1 MSPEIKQVRVIALCD
16 PGPTLQQITEALNT
30 QNEFTLV
37 DVLSSKEML
46 ARQIRA
52 AEPDILLVDSQLES
66 ESTMDIID
74 DLALQF
80 PSSAVV
86 AILPTNDPLVAQQVM
101 LAGARAFLIT
111 PFSQI
116 NLISTLRRVTELEG
130 RRQQTQSYLPTQL
143 PEATRPLRSVTFYSP
158 RGGTGVTSLAANTAI
173 ALAEETGKK
182 VLLFEGKVF
191 FGHLEV
197 MLNLKVQNALSDL
210 IPHAANLDEGL
221 IRDVVA
227 PHPSGIHVLLAP
239 SNAQVAQGIRAE
251 DIYNIFIGVSRY
263 YDYVVVDGG
272 GPLNDIS
279 VTLMDATDRIA
290 LVTSPDLASLH
301 DTSRFL
307 QLSRSL
313 SYPAEKILMI
323 LNKAGVEG
331 GVKLKDIEAVL
342 HNQVYHQIANDPAN
356 VLRSINRGIPFLVYY
371 PRSSAS
377 KSIQQ
382 LARNLAAINIREMGR
397 EAIPAPGEKA
407 GRDLLLASS
416 HLG

>member
-1 MSPEIKQVRVIALCD
+1 MSPANKQIRVIALCD
-16 PGPTLQQITEALNT
+16 PGATQQQITEALNS

-80 PSSAVV
+80 PNAAVV
-86 AILPTNDPLVAQQVM
+86 AILPSNDPLVAQQVM

-116 NLISTLRRVTELEG
+116 NLVSTLRRVTELEG
-130 RRQQTQSYLPTQL
+130 RRQQIQTYSPSRL
-143 PEATRPLRSVTFYSP
+143 PEATRPLRSVTIYSP
-158 RGGTGVTSLAANTAI
+158 RGGTGVTSIAVNTAI

-197 MLNLKVQNALSDL
+197 MLNLKGQNALSDL
-210 IPHAANLDEGL
+210 IPHASNLDEAL
-221 IRDVVA
+221 IRDVVC
-227 PHPSGIHVLLAP
+227 PHPSGIHILLAP
-239 SNAQVAQGIRAE
+239 SNVQIAQGIRAE
-251 DIYNIFIGVSRY
+251 DIYNIFVGVSRY
-263 YDYVVVDGG
+263 YDYIVVDAG

-279 VTLMDATDRIA
+279 VTLMDAADRIL
-290 LVTSPDLASLH
+290 LVTTPDLAALH

-313 SYPAEKILMI
+313 SYPADKILMV
-323 LNKAGVEG
+323 LNKDGAVG
-331 GVKLKDIEAVL
+331 GVKLKDIETVL
-342 HNQVYHQIANDPAN
+342 HMQVYHQIANDPEN

-377 KSIQQ
+377 KAIQQ
-382 LARNLAAINIREMGR
+382 LARNLISINLR
-397 EAIPAPGEKA
+397 EAGHESVPVTGEKA
-407 GRDLLLASS
+407 GRDMLLASS

>member
-1 MSPEIKQVRVIALCD
+1 MSPEKKQIRVVALCD
-16 PGPTLQQITEALNT
+16 PGATQQQISEALSS
-30 QNEFTLV
+30 QNEFILV
-37 DVLSSKEML
+37 DVLASKEMMG
-46 ARQIRA
+46 RQIRA
-52 AEPDILLVDSQLES
+52 DEPDILLVDSQLGS
-66 ESTMDIID
+66 EPTMDIID

-86 AILPTNDPLVAQQVM
+86 AILPTNDPLAAQQVM
-101 LAGARAFLIT
+101 LAGARAFLIA

-130 RRQQTQSYLPTQL
+130 RRQLSQTYVPALI

-158 RGGTGVTSLAANTAI
+158 RGGSGVSSLAANTAI

-197 MLNLKVQNALSDL
+197 ILNMKVQNALSDL
-210 IPHAANLDEGL
+210 IPHAASLDEGL
-221 IRDVVA
+221 IKDVVT

-239 SNAQVAQGIRAE
+239 SNVQIAQGIRAE
-251 DIYNIFIGVSRY
+251 DVYNIFIGVSRH
-263 YDYVVVDGG
+263 YDYVVVDAGG
-272 GPLNDIS
+272 VLNDIS
-279 VTLMDATDRIA
+279 VTLMDAADRIG
-290 LVTSPDLASLH
+290 LVTTPDLAALH

-313 SYPAEKILMI
+313 SYSPEKILMV

-331 GVKLKDIEAVL
+331 GVKLKDIETVL
-342 HNQVYHQIANDPAN
+342 HTQVYHQVANDPAN
-356 VLRSINRGIPFLVYY
+356 VLRSINRGIPYLVYY
-371 PRSSAS
+371 PRSNAS
-377 KSIQQ
+377 KSVQQ
-382 LARNLAAINIREMGR
+382 LARNLAAINIRDTAR
-397 EAIPAPGEKA
+397 ESVSMPGEKA

>member
-1 MSPEIKQVRVIALCD
+1 MSPTNKQIRVVALCS
-16 PGPTLQQITEALNT
+16 PGATQQQITEALNA

-37 DVLSSKEML
+37 DIIASKEML
-46 ARQIRA
+46 PRQIRA
-52 AEPDILLVDSQLES
+52 AEPDILLVDSKLEG
-66 ESTMDIID
+66 ESTLDIID
-74 DLALQF
+74 DIALQF
-80 PSSAVV
+80 PASSLV

-101 LAGARAFLIT
+101 LAGARAFLIA

-116 NLISTLRRVTELEG
+116 NLVSTLRRVTELEG
-130 RRQQTQSYLPTQL
+130 RRQQTQTYIPTQVS
-143 PEATRPLRSVTFYSP
+143 EATRPLRSITVYSP
-158 RGGTGVTSLAANTAI
+158 RGGTGVTSIAANTAI

-210 IPHAANLDEGL
+210 IPHATNLDEGL
-221 IRDVVA
+221 IRDVVC

-239 SNAQVAQGIRAE
+239 SNVQIAQGIRAE

-263 YDYVVVDGG
+263 YDYTVVDAG
-272 GPLNDIS
+272 GPLSDIS
-279 VTLMDATDRIA
+279 VTLMDATDRIL
-290 LVTSPDLASLH
+290 LVTTPDLASLH

-313 SYPAEKILMI
+313 SYPADKILMI

-331 GVKLKDIEAVL
+331 GVKLKDIETVL
-342 HNQVYHQIANDPAN
+342 HHQVYHQIPNDPAN

-371 PRSSAS
+371 PRSTAS

-382 LARNLAAINIREMGR
+382 LAKNLTSISLR
-397 EAIPAPGEKA
+397 EAGHEGVPVAGEKA

-416 HLG
+416 RLG

>member
-1 MSPEIKQVRVIALCD
+1 MSPEIKPIRVVALCD
-16 PGPTLQQITEALNT
+16 PGATQQQITEALNA

-37 DVLSSKEML
+37 DVLTSKEML
-46 ARQIRA
+46 SRQIRA
-52 AEPDILLVDSQLES
+52 VEPDILLVDSQLGN

-80 PSSAVV
+80 PSAAVV
-86 AILPTNDPLVAQQVM
+86 AILPNNDPLVAQQVM
-101 LAGARAFLIT
+101 LAGARAFLIA

-116 NLISTLRRVTELEG
+116 NLLSTLRRVSELEG
-130 RRQQTQSYLPTQL
+130 RRQQTQAYLPTAL
-143 PEATRPLRSVTFYSP
+143 PEALRPLRSVTFYSP

-197 MLNLKVQNALSDL
+197 MLDLKVQNALSDL

-227 PHPSGIHVLLAP
+227 AHPSGIHVLLAP
-239 SNAQVAQGIRAE
+239 SSPQIAQGIRAE

-263 YDYVVVDGG
+263 YDYVVVDAG

-279 VTLMDATDRIA
+279 VTLMDATDRIL
-290 LVTSPDLASLH
+290 LVTTPDLAALH
-301 DTSRFL
+301 DTSKFI

-313 SYPAEKILMI
+313 SYPSEKILMV
-323 LNKAGVEG
+323 LNKAGVDG

-371 PRSSAS
+371 PRSNAS
-377 KSIQQ
+377 KSVQQ
-382 LARNLAAINIREMGR
+382 LAKNLAAIKIREAGG
-397 EAIPAPGEKA
+397 EPVPVPGEAA
-407 GRDLLLASS
+407 GRDVLMASS
-416 HLG
+416 KFG

>member
-1 MSPEIKQVRVIALCD
+1 MSPENKQIRVVALCD
-16 PGPTLQQITEALNT
+16 PGATQQQISEALST
-30 QNEFTLV
+30 QNEFILV
-37 DVLSSKEML
+37 DVLASKEMM

-52 AEPDILLVDSQLES
+52 DEPDILLVDSQLGS
-66 ESTMDIID
+66 EPTMDIID

-86 AILPTNDPLVAQQVM
+86 AILPSNDPLVAQQVM
-101 LAGARAFLIT
+101 LAGARAFLIA

-130 RRQQTQSYLPTQL
+130 RRQLSQTYVPSII

-158 RGGTGVTSLAANTAI
+158 RGGTGVSSLASNTAI

-197 MLNLKVQNALSDL
+197 ILNMKVQNALSDL
-210 IPHAANLDEGL
+210 IPHASSLDEGL
-221 IRDVVA
+221 IKDVVT

-239 SNAQVAQGIRAE
+239 SNVQIAQGIRAE
-251 DIYNIFIGVSRY
+251 DIYNIFIGVSRH
-263 YDYVVVDGG
+263 YDYVVVDAGG
-272 GPLNDIS
+272 VLNDIS
-279 VTLMDATDRIA
+279 VTLMDAADRII
-290 LVTSPDLASLH
+290 LVTTPDLASLH

-313 SYPAEKILMI
+313 SYPAEKILLL

-331 GVKLKDIEAVL
+331 GVKLKDIETVL
-342 HNQVYHQIANDPAN
+342 HTQVYHQIANDPAN
-356 VLRSINRGIPFLVYY
+356 VLRSINRGIPYLVYY

-377 KSIQQ
+377 KSVQQ
-382 LARNLAAINIREMGR
+382 LARNLAAINIRDTGR
-397 EAIPAPGEKA
+397 ESIPVSGEKA

>member
-1 MSPEIKQVRVIALCD
+1 MSPEIKQIRVVALCD
-16 PGPTLQQITEALNT
+16 PGATLQQITEALNT

-86 AILPTNDPLVAQQVM
+86 AILPNNDPLVAQQVM
-101 LAGARAFLIT
+101 LAGARAFLIA

-116 NLISTLRRVTELEG
+116 NLVSTLRRVTELEG

-143 PEATRPLRSVTFYSP
+143 PEATRLLRSVTFYSP

-227 PHPSGIHVLLAP
+227 THPSGIHVLLAP

-313 SYPAEKILMI
+313 SYPAEKILLI

-342 HNQVYHQIANDPAN
+342 HNQVYHQIANDPPN

-377 KSIQQ
+377 KSVQQ
-382 LARNLAAINIREMGR
+382 LARNLAAINIRELGR
-397 EAIPAPGEKA
+397 EAVPAPGEKA

>member
-1 MSPEIKQVRVIALCD
+1 MSPENKQIRVVALCD
-16 PGPTLQQITEALNT
+16 PGATQQQISEALST
-30 QNEFTLV
+30 QNEFILV
-37 DVLSSKEML
+37 DVLASKEMMG
-46 ARQIRA
+46 RQIRA
-52 AEPDILLVDSQLES
+52 DEPDILLVDSQLDS
-66 ESTMDIID
+66 EPTMDIID

-86 AILPTNDPLVAQQVM
+86 AILPTNDPLAAQQVM
-101 LAGARAFLIT
+101 LAGARAFLIA

-130 RRQQTQSYLPTQL
+130 RRQLSQTYVPALI
-143 PEATRPLRSVTFYSP
+143 PEATRPLRSVTFFSP
-158 RGGTGVTSLAANTAI
+158 RGGSGVSTLAVNTAI

-197 MLNLKVQNALSDL
+197 ILNLKVQNALSDL
-210 IPHAANLDEGL
+210 IPHAASLDEGL
-221 IRDVVA
+221 IKDVVT

-239 SNAQVAQGIRAE
+239 SNVQIAQGIRAE
-251 DIYNIFIGVSRY
+251 DIYNIFIGVSRH
-263 YDYVVVDGG
+263 YDYVVVDAGG
-272 GPLNDIS
+272 VLNDIS
-279 VTLMDATDRIA
+279 VTLMDAADRIA
-290 LVTSPDLASLH
+290 LVTTPDLAALH

-313 SYPAEKILMI
+313 AYPVEKILMV

-331 GVKLKDIEAVL
+331 GVKLKDIETVL
-342 HNQVYHQIANDPAN
+342 HTQVYHQVANDPAN
-356 VLRSINRGIPFLVYY
+356 VMRSINRGIPYLVYY

-377 KSIQQ
+377 KSVQQ
-382 LARNLAAINIREMGR
+382 LARNLAAINIRDISR
-397 EAIPAPGEKA
+397 ESVSMPAEKA
-407 GRDLLLASS
+407 GRDVLLASS

>member
-1 MSPEIKQVRVIALCD
+1 MSPANKQIRMVALCD
-16 PGPTLQQITEALNT
+16 PGATQQQIIEALKME
-30 QNEFTLV
+30 NEFTLV
-37 DVLSSKEML
+37 DILTSKDML
-46 ARQIRA
+46 VRQIRA
-52 AEPDILLVDSQLES
+52 AEPDILLVDSQLEK

-80 PSSAVV
+80 PSAAVV

-101 LAGARAFLIT
+101 LAGARAFLIA

-130 RRQQTQSYLPTQL
+130 RRQQTQAYIPSQL
-143 PEATRPLRSVTFYSP
+143 PEATRPLRSVTFFSP
-158 RGGTGVTSLAANTAI
+158 RGGTGVTSIAANTAI

-210 IPHAANLDEGL
+210 IPHAASLDEAL
-221 IRDVVA
+221 VRDVVC

-239 SNAQVAQGIRAE
+239 ANAQIAQGIRAE
-251 DIYNIFIGVSRY
+251 DIYNIFMGVSRF
-263 YDYVVVDGG
+263 YDYIIVDAG

-279 VTLMDATDRIA
+279 VTLMDAADRIL
-290 LVTSPDLASLH
+290 LVTTPDLASLH

-313 SYPAEKILMI
+313 SYPSEKILMI
-323 LNKAGVEG
+323 LNKAGSQG

-342 HNQVYHQIANDPAN
+342 HNQVYHQIPNDSVN
-356 VLRSINRGIPFLVYY
+356 ILRSINRGIPFLVYY

-377 KSIQQ
+377 KSIQR
-382 LARNLAAINIREMGR
+382 LARNLASINMR
-397 EAIPAPGEKA
+397 EAGHEGALLPGEKA
-407 GRDLLLASS
+407 NRDLLLASS
-416 HLG
+416 RLG

>member
-1 MSPEIKQVRVIALCD
+1 MNPAKKQIRVIALCD
-16 PGPTLQQITEALNT
+16 PGATQLQITEALNS
-30 QNEFTLV
+30 QKEFLLV
-37 DVLSSKEML
+37 DILTSKEML
-46 ARQIRA
+46 ARQLRA
-52 AEPDILLVDSQLES
+52 AEPDIILVDSQLEG

-80 PSSAVV
+80 PNASVV
-86 AILPTNDPLVAQQVM
+86 AILQTNDPLTAQQVM
-101 LAGARAFLIT
+101 LAGARAFLIS

-116 NLISTLRRVTELEG
+116 NLSSTLRRVSELEG
-130 RRQQTQSYLPTQL
+130 RRQQTMTYVPSAI
-143 PEATRPLRSVTFYSP
+143 PEATRPLRSVTVYSP
-158 RGGTGVTSLAANTAI
+158 RGGTGVTSIATNTAI

-197 MLNLKVQNALSDL
+197 MLNMKVQNTLADL
-210 IPHAANLDEGL
+210 IPHATNMDDALV
-221 IRDVVA
+221 RDVVA
-227 PHPSGIHVLLAP
+227 PHPSGIHVLMAP
-239 SNAQVAQGIRAE
+239 SNVQIAQGIRAE
-251 DIYNIFIGVSRY
+251 DIYNVYIGVSRM
-263 YDYVVVDGG
+263 YDYIVVDAG
-272 GPLNDIS
+272 GPLTDIS
-279 VTLMDATDRIA
+279 VTLMDAADRIL

-313 SYPAEKILMI
+313 AYPMDKILMI
-323 LNKAGVEG
+323 LNKSGAEG
-331 GVKLKDIEAVL
+331 GIKQRDIESVL
-342 HNQVYHQIANDPAN
+342 HNQIYHLVPNDPAN

-371 PRSSAS
+371 TRSPAS

-382 LARNLAAINIREMGR
+382 LARNLSAITLKDIGH
-397 EAIPAPGEKA
+397 EAIPAQGEKA

>member
-1 MSPEIKQVRVIALCD
+1 MSPELKQIRVIALCD
-16 PGPTLQQITEALNT
+16 PGATQQQITEALNA
-30 QNEFTLV
+30 QNEFILV
-37 DVLSSKEML
+37 DVLASKEML
-46 ARQIRA
+46 ARQIRS

-66 ESTMDIID
+66 ESTLDIID

-80 PSSAVV
+80 PTSAVV
-86 AILPTNDPLVAQQVM
+86 AILPSNDPLVAQQVM
-101 LAGARAFLIT
+101 LAGARAFLIV

-116 NLISTLRRVTELEG
+116 NLLSTLRRVTELEG
-130 RRQQTQSYLPTQL
+130 RRQQTQSYLPSQL

-158 RGGTGVTSLAANTAI
+158 RGGTGVTSLAANTAV

-210 IPHAANLDEGL
+210 IPHSTNLDEGL

-239 SNAQVAQGIRAE
+239 SNAQVAQGIKAE

-279 VTLMDATDRIA
+279 VTLMDATDRIL
-290 LVTSPDLASLH
+290 LVTTPDLASLH

-313 SYPAEKILMI
+313 SYPIEKILMI
-323 LNKAGVEG
+323 LNKADVEG

-342 HNQVYHQIANDPAN
+342 HNQVYRQIPNDPAN

-377 KSIQQ
+377 KSVQQ
-382 LARNLAAINIREMGR
+382 LAQSLAAINIREMGH
-397 EAIPAPGEKA
+397 EAVPAPAEKA
-407 GRDLLLASS
+407 SRDMLLASS

>member
-1 MSPEIKQVRVIALCD
+1 MSPEIKPIRVVALCD
-16 PGPTLQQITEALNT
+16 PGATQQQITEALNA

-37 DVLSSKEML
+37 DVLTSKEML
-46 ARQIRA
+46 SRQIRA
-52 AEPDILLVDSQLES
+52 VEPDILLVDSQLGN

-80 PSSAVV
+80 PSAAVV
-86 AILPTNDPLVAQQVM
+86 AILPNNDPLVAQQVM
-101 LAGARAFLIT
+101 LAGARAFLIA

-116 NLISTLRRVTELEG
+116 NLLSTLRRVSELEG
-130 RRQQTQSYLPTQL
+130 RRQQTQAYLPTAL

-197 MLNLKVQNALSDL
+197 MLDLKVQNALSDL

-227 PHPSGIHVLLAP
+227 AHPSGIHVLLAP
-239 SNAQVAQGIRAE
+239 SSPQIAQGIRAE

-263 YDYVVVDGG
+263 YDYVVVDAG

-279 VTLMDATDRIA
+279 VTLMDATDRIL
-290 LVTSPDLASLH
+290 LVTTPDLAALH
-301 DTSRFL
+301 DTSKFI

-313 SYPAEKILMI
+313 SYPSEKILMV
-323 LNKAGVEG
+323 LNKAGVDG

-371 PRSSAS
+371 PRSNAS
-377 KSIQQ
+377 KSVQQ
-382 LARNLAAINIREMGR
+382 LAKNLAAIKIREAGG
-397 EAIPAPGEKA
+397 EPVPVPGEAA
-407 GRDLLLASS
+407 GRDVLMASS
-416 HLG
+416 KFG

>member
-1 MSPEIKQVRVIALCD
+1 MSPEIKQIRVVALCD
-16 PGPTLQQITEALNT
+16 PGATLQQITEALNT
-30 QNEFTLV
+30 QNEFSLV

-46 ARQIRA
+46 VRQIRSS
-52 AEPDILLVDSQLES
+52 EPDIMLVDSQLES
-66 ESTMDIID
+66 QSTMDIID

-80 PSSAVV
+80 PSAAVV
-86 AILPTNDPLVAQQVM
+86 AILPNNDPLVAQQVM

-130 RRQQTQSYLPTQL
+130 RRQQTQAYAPSQL
-143 PEATRPLRSVTFYSP
+143 PEATRLLRSVTFYSP

-191 FGHLEV
+191 FGHMEV

-251 DIYNIFIGVSRY
+251 DIYNIFISVSRY
-263 YDYVVVDGG
+263 YDYVVVDAG

-279 VTLMDATDRIA
+279 VTLMDATDRIL
-290 LVTSPDLASLH
+290 LVTTPDLASLH

-313 SYPAEKILMI
+313 SYPAEKILML
-323 LNKAGVEG
+323 LNKADVEG
-331 GVKLKDIEAVL
+331 GVKLKDIETVL

-377 KSIQQ
+377 KSVQQ
-382 LARNLAAINIREMGR
+382 LAKSLAAINIREAGH

>member
-1 MSPEIKQVRVIALCD
+1 MSPENKQIRVVALCD
-16 PGPTLQQITEALNT
+16 PGATQQQITEALST
-30 QNEFTLV
+30 QNEFALV
-37 DVLSSKEML
+37 DVLASKEML
-46 ARQIRA
+46 ARTIRA
-52 AEPDILLVDSQLES
+52 EEPDILLVDSQLGN

-80 PSSAVV
+80 PNSALI
-86 AILPTNDPLVAQQVM
+86 AILPSNDPLIAQQVM
-101 LAGARAFLIT
+101 LAGARAFLIA

-130 RRQQTQSYLPTQL
+130 RRQQSQTYTPSLI

-158 RGGTGVTSLAANTAI
+158 RGGTGVSSLAVNTAI

-197 MLNLKVQNALSDL
+197 ILNMKVPNVISDL
-210 IPHAANLDEGL
+210 IPHAASLDESL
-221 IRDVVA
+221 IKDVVA
-227 PHPSGIHVLLAP
+227 IHPSGIHVLLAP
-239 SNAQVAQGIRAE
+239 TNVQVAQGIRAE
-251 DIYNIFIGVSRY
+251 DIYNIFVGVSRH
-263 YDYVVVDGG
+263 YDYIVVDAGG
-272 GPLNDIS
+272 VLNDIS
-279 VTLMDATDRIA
+279 VTLMDAADRIL
-290 LVTSPDLASLH
+290 LVTNPDLAALH

-307 QLSRSL
+307 QLSKSL
-313 SYPAEKILMI
+313 GYQADKILMV

-331 GVKLKDIEAVL
+331 GVKLKDIETVL
-342 HNQVYHQIANDPAN
+342 HHQVYHQIANDPAN

-382 LARNLAAINIREMGR
+382 LARNLVAINIRELGR
-397 EAIPAPGEKA
+397 ESVPVPGEKA

-416 HLG
+416 RLG

>member
-1 MSPEIKQVRVIALCD
+1 MSPANKQIRVVALCD
-16 PGPTLQQITEALNT
+16 PGATLQQITEALAIE
-30 QNEFTLV
+30 NEFTLA
-37 DVLSSKEML
+37 DILSSKEML
-46 ARQIRA
+46 VRQIRA
-52 AEPDILLVDSQLES
+52 AEPDILLVDSQLGS

-80 PSSAVV
+80 PTAAIV

-116 NLISTLRRVTELEG
+116 NLLSTLRRVTELEG
-130 RRQQTQSYLPTQL
+130 RRIQSQAYIPSQL

-158 RGGTGVTSLAANTAI
+158 RGGTGVTSIAANTAI

-210 IPHAANLDEGL
+210 IPHASNLDENL
-221 IRDVVA
+221 IRDVVC

-239 SNAQVAQGIRAE
+239 ANAQIAQGIRAE

-263 YDYVVVDGG
+263 YDYIVVDAG

-279 VTLMDATDRIA
+279 VTLMDATDRI
-290 LVTSPDLASLH
+290 LLMTTPDLASLH

-323 LNKAGVEG
+323 LNKAGSEG

-342 HNQVYHQIANDPAN
+342 HNQIYHQIANDPAN

-377 KSIQQ
+377 KSVQQ
-382 LARNLAAINIREMGR
+382 LARNLVAINLR
-397 EAIPAPGEKA
+397 EAGHEPVALPGDKA
-407 GRDLLLASS
+407 NRDLLLASS
-416 HLG
+416 RLG

>member
-1 MSPEIKQVRVIALCD
+1 MSPAPKQIRVVALCD
-16 PGPTLQQITEALNT
+16 PGATQQQITEALKA
-30 QNEFTLV
+30 QNEF
-37 DVLSSKEML
+37 VLSDIIASKEML
-46 ARQIRA
+46 VRQIRST
-52 AEPDILLVDSQLES
+52 EPDIILVDSKLGGD
-66 ESTMDIID
+66 STMDIID

-80 PSSAVV
+80 PNAAVI

-101 LAGARAFLIT
+101 LAGARAFLIA

-116 NLISTLRRVTELEG
+116 NLVSTLRRVTELEG
-130 RRQQTQSYLPTQL
+130 RRQQTQTYISTQL
-143 PEATRPLRSVTFYSP
+143 PEASRPLRSVTVYSP
-158 RGGTGVTSLAANTAI
+158 RGGTGVTSIAANTAI

-221 IRDVVA
+221 IRDVVC

-239 SNAQVAQGIRAE
+239 SNVQIAQGIRAE
-251 DIYNIFIGVSRY
+251 DIYNIFVGVSRY
-263 YDYVVVDGG
+263 YDYTVVDGG
-272 GPLNDIS
+272 GVLNDIS
-279 VTLMDATDRIA
+279 VTLMDATDRIM
-290 LVTSPDLASLH
+290 LVTTPDLASLH

-313 SYPAEKILMI
+313 AYPTDKILMI

-331 GVKLKDIEAVL
+331 GVKLKDIETVL
-342 HNQVYHQIANDPAN
+342 HQQIYHQIADDRAN

-371 PRSSAS
+371 PRSNAS

-382 LARNLAAINIREMGR
+382 LARKLISISLRELGH
-397 EAIPAPGEKA
+397 EGVPASGEKA

-416 HLG
+416 RLG

>member
-1 MSPEIKQVRVIALCD
+1 MSPANKQIRVVALCD
-16 PGPTLQQITEALNT
+16 PGATQQQITEALNME
-30 QNEFTLV
+30 NEFTLV
-37 DVLSSKEML
+37 DVLASKEML

-52 AEPDILLVDSQLES
+52 AEPDILLVDSTLER

-80 PSSAVV
+80 PEAAVV
-86 AILPTNDPLVAQQVM
+86 AILPSNDPLVAQQVM

-116 NLISTLRRVTELEG
+116 NLVSTLRRVTELEG
-130 RRQQTQSYLPTQL
+130 RRQQTQAYIPSQL
-143 PEATRPLRSVTFYSP
+143 PEATRPLRSVTFFSP
-158 RGGTGVTSLAANTAI
+158 RGGTGVTTIAANTAI

-239 SNAQVAQGIRAE
+239 SNAQIAQGIRAE
-251 DIYNIFIGVSRY
+251 DIYNIFIGVSKH
-263 YDYVVVDGG
+263 YDYIVVDAG

-279 VTLMDATDRIA
+279 VTLMDAADRIL
-290 LVTSPDLASLH
+290 LVTTPDLASLH

-313 SYPAEKILMI
+313 AYPAEKILMI
-323 LNKAGVEG
+323 LNKAGSEG

-342 HNQVYHQIANDPAN
+342 HTQVYHQIPNDPAN
-356 VLRSINRGIPFLVYY
+356 ILRSINRGIPFLVYY

-382 LARNLAAINIREMGR
+382 LARSLASINMREVGH
-397 EAIPAPGEKA
+397 EATPVSGEKA
-407 GRDLLLASS
+407 SRDLLLASS
-416 HLG
+416 RLG